1 MKKFPLL
8 CLTLVWSLSLTACGT
23 SHGQPHTESD
33 AAANYLGKY
42 LCTSIT
48 MDNLT
53 MNPAGKWL
61 TLKDDGTAS
70 TFLTEEESEA
80 EWKLSGD
87 QLTMTVAGKTI
98 GTGKL
103 QGSTLT
109 LEMMGMEYTFSQEGV
124 LAQEQADGTAFATF
138 TCYGNLYAVRYPTA
152 LFRQDPA
159 GLSDLYSEDGTQG
172 WITKLDTSERVNEW
186 LAGFD
191 EKRTKEGTEDYQRLE
206 LTVSGY
212 PASAIIYRDE
222 TSWRSEVIVNFGSNV
237 GNERY
242 PMYAAYLYFTGD
254 TYMSVWSEE
263 IQGIVNSLTL

>member
-8 CLTLVWSLSLTACGT
+8 CLTLLWSLGLTACGT
-23 SHGQPHTESD
+23 SPGQPPTENSASAD
-33 AAANYLGKY
+33 YLGKY

-53 MNPAGKWL
+53 MNPTGKWL
-61 TLKDDGTAS
+61 TLKADGTAA

-80 EWKLSGD
+80 EWRLSGD
-87 QLTMTVAGKTI
+87 KFTMTVAGKTI

-159 GLSDLYSEDGTQG
+159 GLSDLYSGDGTQG
-172 WITKLDTSERVNEW
+172 WITKLDTPERVNEW
-186 LAGFD
+186 LVGFD
-191 EKRTKEGTEDYQRLE
+191 EKGAKEGIEDYQSLE
-206 LTVSGY
+206 LTV
-212 PASAIIYRDE
+212 A
-222 TSWRSEVIVNFGSNV
+222 
-237 GNERY
+237 
-242 PMYAAYLYFTGD
+242 GD
-254 TYMSVWSEE
+254 RKSV
-263 IQGIVNSLTL
+263 V